1 MFKKLI
7 DKLGSDAVA
16 TIVVIL
22 ILIVGLA
29 FSWICTCGV
38 IKLITLCFGWT
49 FKWSVATGIWLVMCL
64 ARTVFKSST
73 TVKK

>member
-64 ARTVFKSST
+64 A
-73 TVKK
+73 

>member
-7 DKLGSDAVA
+7 NKLDDGALAVIFA
-16 TIVVIL
+16 VVIL
-22 ILIVGLA
+22 VVGNAL
-29 FSWICTCGV
+29 SWICTCGV

-49 FKWSVATGIWLVMCL
+49 FSWSVATGVWLVMCL